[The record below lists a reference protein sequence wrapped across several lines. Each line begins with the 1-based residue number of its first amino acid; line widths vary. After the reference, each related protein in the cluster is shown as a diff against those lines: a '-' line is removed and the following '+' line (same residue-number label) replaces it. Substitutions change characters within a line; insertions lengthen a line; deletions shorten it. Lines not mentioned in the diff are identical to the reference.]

1 MSSEKQTETLN
12 TKPETPAA
20 NAPTAE
26 SDTPNVDV
34 PPLEYGYVVGVK
46 ADGQFHF
53 EALGA
58 NQGLVQMLG
67 IHEYASHRLRV
78 ATDINQQYGYP
89 LLAQQVHQLSE
100 MMKVLL
106 NMAGATQQSN
116 PNRSRIVTP

>member
-1 MSSEKQTETLN
+1 MSSEEQTETLN
-12 TKPETPAA
+12 TKPEIPAA
-20 NAPTAE
+20 DAPTAE
-26 SDTPNVDV
+26 SDAPNVNI

-100 MMKVLL
+100 MVKILL
-106 NMAGATQQSN
+106 NMAGAQTQATQSD
-116 PNRSRIVTP
+116 RRIVTP